1 MNARVRLSLLTTAVV
16 VLGVLVV
23 LALLRPVDP
32 GTQTAAEGI
41 RTGGSPFQGA
51 TRPLAP
57 SPAFALRDQ
66 DGRPASVGDLA
77 GRPAIVTFMYS
88 TCEDTCPAMARQIA
102 TALDTLGEDVPTLLI
117 SVDPKGDTPGSAQ
130 RFLNKMGLR
139 GRARFVLG
147 SRAELAPVWKAYG
160 IQPQGAG
167 FDHSAYVLIL
177 DDRGR
182 QRVSWPSEKLTSD
195 GLAHDVRVVQRQ
207 DAARASASR

>member
-1 MNARVRLSLLTTAVV
+1 VTARARLSLLTTAVV
-16 VLGVLVV
+16 VLGVLVA
-23 LALLRPVDP
+23 LALMRPVDT
-32 GTQTAAEGI
+32 GTQAAADGI
-41 RTGGSPFQGA
+41 QTGGSPFLGA
-51 TRPLAP
+51 TRPSAP

-66 DGRPASVGDLA
+66 RGRPASVKDAA
-77 GRPAIVTFMYS
+77 GKPAIVTFMYS
-88 TCEDTCPAMARQIA
+88 TCQDTCPAMARQIA
-102 TALDTLGEDVPTLLI
+102 TALDTLGQDVPTLLI
-117 SVDPKGDTPGSAQ
+117 SVDPKGDTPASAQ

-177 DDRGR
+177 DGQGR

-195 GLAHDVRVVQRQ
+195 GLAHDVRVVEQQ
-207 DAARASASR
+207 DAAQAAASR